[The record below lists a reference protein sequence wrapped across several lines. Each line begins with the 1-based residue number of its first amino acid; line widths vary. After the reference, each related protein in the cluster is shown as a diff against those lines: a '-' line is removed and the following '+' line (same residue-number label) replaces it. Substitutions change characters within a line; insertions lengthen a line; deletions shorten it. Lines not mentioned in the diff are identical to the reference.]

1 VKVFWYILK
10 TDDILDRYLMEG
22 RFLHQDK
29 FSDDPLE
36 TTLQSGKKQ
45 LQWTSSCCH
54 QIFICLE
61 TGG

>member
-1 VKVFWYILK
+1 
-10 TDDILDRYLMEG
+10 
-22 RFLHQDK
+22 
-29 FSDDPLE
+29 LE

-54 QIFICLE
+54 QVFICLE

>member
-10 TDDILDRYLMEG
+10 TDEILDRYLMEG

-45 LQWTSSCCH
+45 LK
-54 QIFICLE
+54 
-61 TGG
+61 